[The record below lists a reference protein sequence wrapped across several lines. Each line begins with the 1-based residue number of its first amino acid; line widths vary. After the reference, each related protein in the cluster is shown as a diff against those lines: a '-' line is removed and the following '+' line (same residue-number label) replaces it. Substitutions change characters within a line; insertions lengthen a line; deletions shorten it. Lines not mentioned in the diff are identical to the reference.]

1 MARLWIVAVA
11 VLAFACSNSETTSEA
26 DHTATA
32 VDTPANTTTETEPEV
47 EPADT
52 TGEEP
57 VIEEEE
63 PLSVT
68 PDAQDSDNAISIAY
82 INSNEIL
89 LKLPSIQQ
97 ADQQVQEFAK
107 VLEGELKRKQQE
119 LQEKYMRYMQ
129 DTTASEAIM
138 QVRAQELDQLQAS
151 IQELQYNSEQQ
162 LAQKKQELY
171 EPILAEVDRAINA
184 VARDRGFTH
193 VFDAANGG
201 LVYSEPRFNATPLVL
216 AKLGVR

>member
-1 MARLWIVAVA
+1 MTRIFIVALA
-11 VLAFACSNSETTSEA
+11 VLAFACQSETTDTNDPA
-26 DHTATA
+26 PAT
-32 VDTPANTTTETEPEV
+32 DTTTQEPAMQQPVNEP

-52 TGEEP
+52 TATVAE
-57 VIEEEE
+57 EEEE

-68 PDAQDSDNAISIAY
+68 PNAADTENPISIAY

-89 LKLPSIQQ
+89 LKLPAIKQ
-97 ADQQVQEFAK
+97 ADQQVQEFAQ

-119 LQEKYMRYMQ
+119 LQDKYMRYMQ

-201 LVYSEPRFNATPLVL
+201 LVFSEPRFNATPLVL
-216 AKLGVR
+216 GKLGVQ

>member
-1 MARLWIVAVA
+1 MIRVWIVVLAM
-11 VLAFACSNSETTSEA
+11 LAFACGNTEESPATTNQPAEA
-26 DHTATA
+26 
-32 VDTPANTTTETEPEV
+32 DTPAVNNEIVPAEV
-47 EPADT
+47 AITDT
-52 TGEEP
+52 AATPPVAEEA
-57 VIEEEE
+57 

-68 PDAQDSDNAISIAY
+68 PNAKDSENAISIAY

-97 ADQQVQEFAK
+97 ADKQVQSFAQ
-107 VLEGELKRKQQE
+107 VLEGELTRKQQE
-119 LQEKYMRYMQ
+119 LQEKYVRYMQ

-138 QVRAQELDQLQAS
+138 QVRAQELEQLQQS
-151 IQELQYNSEQQ
+151 IQELQYNAEQQ
-162 LAQKKQELY
+162 LAEKKQELY
-171 EPILAEVDRAINA
+171 APILDEVDRAINA